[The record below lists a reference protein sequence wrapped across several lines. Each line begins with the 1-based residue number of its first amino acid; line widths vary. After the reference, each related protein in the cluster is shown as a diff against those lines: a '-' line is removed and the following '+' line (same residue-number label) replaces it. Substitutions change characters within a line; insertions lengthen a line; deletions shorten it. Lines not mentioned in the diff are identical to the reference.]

1 MATKTKSIVEIP
13 TLSPVA
19 KDSDP
24 SPAVLFVRV
33 GEGAEVTGGATGGAT
48 EDSAQQVAASALAV
62 HGSLAQSVVAEVIQ
76 TADFQVRSVFIPVQE
91 VSSVI
96 SDPLILSSLLVKKH

>member
-1 MATKTKSIVEIP
+1 MATRTKSIVEIP

-33 GEGAEVTGGATGGAT
+33 GEGAVTGAT

-76 TADFQVRSVFIPVQE
+76 TAGFQVRSVFIPVQE
-91 VSSVI
+91 ASSVI